1 MTHRLMPDNQLVQ
14 LMAQGDHEALAE
26 LRDRHGLSVYAQL
39 YVMLGNADAAERVVA
54 ETWDQAWLSAGGLN
68 PRAGS
73 VLVWLSS
80 LGRSLAASRAAA
92 AARGWPTWQLTG
104 GSSRFTRSRFLPPAR
119 RFRPA

>member
-54 ETWDQAWLSAGGLN
+54 ETWDQAWLSAGGFN

-80 LGRSLAASRAAA
+80 LARSLAASRGAA
-92 AARGWPTWQLTG
+92 
-104 GSSRFTRSRFLPPAR
+104 PAR
-119 RFRPA
+119 R

>member
-54 ETWDQAWLSAGGLN
+54 ESWDQAWVSAGGVN
-68 PRAGS
+68 RRAGCA
-73 VLVWLSS
+73 LVWLWW
-80 LGRSLAASRAAA
+80 LARSLAASRGGA
-92 AARGWPTWQLTG
+92 AARRWPAGHLTAG
-104 GSSRFTRSRFLPPAR
+104 CSHVTRCR
-119 RFRPA
+119 

>member
-54 ETWDQAWLSAGGLN
+54 ETWAQAWLSAGGFHS
-68 PRAGS
+68 RAGS

-80 LGRSLAASRAAA
+80 LARSLAASHGAAPV
-92 AARGWPTWQLTG
+92 RLWPAGQLT
-104 GSSRFTRSRFLPPAR
+104 
-119 RFRPA
+119 

>member
-54 ETWDQAWLSAGGLN
+54 ETWDQAWLSAGGVN

-80 LGRSLAASRAAA
+80 LARSLAASR
-92 AARGWPTWQLTG
+92 G
-104 GSSRFTRSRFLPPAR
+104 GAPAR
-119 RFRPA
+119 RWPAGPRPAGGRR